1 MKKFESKFKNKESL
15 KQLKSTKGKKKKD
28 KNNYEMMKM
37 IIKLKSFLRRDFSI
51 KIIINTTFTS
61 RIFKNK
67 KMKNYCLI
75 VSESF

>member
-1 MKKFESKFKNKESL
+1 
-15 KQLKSTKGKKKKD
+15 
-28 KNNYEMMKM
+28 MMKM
-37 IIKLKSFLRRDFSI
+37 IIKLKSRSRRDFSI
-51 KIIINTTFTS
+51 RIIINTAFTS